1 MPCFPVVGL
10 RPAASRSTK
19 PSRPQAVIGLRGGS
33 RDRADGYAGLSSSIF
48 LSLYSAILVLAAP
61 TPAPK
66 DVVTTS
72 SDHEEASAS
81 WRLDC
86 GSPGVTA
93 MCSAS
98 NNGAHCDPVSGDL
111 TIILAGTC
119 GACKCVSEGQ
129 CSRGCGK

>member
-1 MPCFPVVGL
+1 MKL
-10 RPAASRSTK
+10 
-19 PSRPQAVIGLRGGS
+19 PQ
-33 RDRADGYAGLSSSIF
+33 
-48 LSLYSAILVLAAP
+48 SLLLALQYTTTALVLAAP
-61 TPAPK
+61 
-66 DVVTTS
+66 VTVSTAA
-72 SDHEEASAS
+72 EEAPAS

-86 GSPGVTA
+86 GSPGITA

-129 CSRGCGK
+129 CSRGCGKEVEDE

>member
-1 MPCFPVVGL
+1 MKL
-10 RPAASRSTK
+10 
-19 PSRPQAVIGLRGGS
+19 
-33 RDRADGYAGLSSSIF
+33 SSIF
-48 LSLYSAILVLAAP
+48 LSLYSAVLVLAAP
-61 TPAPK
+61 TPTPE

-72 SDHEEASAS
+72 GDHEEAPAS

-98 NNGAHCDPVSGDL
+98 NNGAHCDPVSGEL

-119 GACKCVSEGQ
+119 GACKCLSEGQ

>member
-1 MPCFPVVGL
+1 M
-10 RPAASRSTK
+10 K
-19 PSRPQAVIGLRGGS
+19 
-33 RDRADGYAGLSSSIF
+33 LSQF
-48 LSLYSAILVLAAP
+48 LLLALHSAMTLVLAAP
-61 TPAPK
+61 VNV
-66 DVVTTS
+66 DTTS
-72 SDHEEASAS
+72 SDAAPAS

-86 GSPGVTA
+86 GSPGITA

-129 CSRGCGK
+129 CSRGCGLEEVGD